1 MPCLSQPHSY
11 SEALCDGTSRGPRE
25 ASAWPSN
32 KALITSCWNNQFW
45 HTEILRAATVIIK
58 NVDKQ
63 RRGLLEFSASD
74 TQAVNTSTRKENI

>member
-1 MPCLSQPHSY
+1 MSCLSQPHSY

-32 KALITSCWNNQFW
+32 KALIASSWDIQFW
-45 HTEILRAATVIIK
+45 HAAILRAATVIIK

-63 RRGLLEFSASD
+63 RRGTAGVLS
-74 TQAVNTSTRKENI
+74 